1 MDRKTLVTLDQSAIE
16 EGRKL
21 IDALDGSDLQVAA
34 AFWYYMDGP
43 ETYRLVIA
51 TAYYDKYGPHKTY
64 EKIEEVIRNSQRSID
79 LRWDAVSVVSLDSE
93 LYKGLNQTAPV
104 GNGMKGKR
112 LTQSVVDGIYI
123 EDAYLYRVS

>member
-1 MDRKTLVTLDQSAIE
+1 MVTLDQSDIE

-43 ETYRLVIA
+43 ETYRLVVA
-51 TAYYDKYGPHKTY
+51 TAYYDKYGPQKTY
-64 EKIEEVIRNSQRSID
+64 EKIEEVIRKGQHSID
-79 LRWDAVSVVSLDSE
+79 LRWDAVSAIGLDSE
-93 LYKGLNQTAPV
+93 LYKVLNRAASA

-123 EDAYLYRVS
+123 DDAYLYRVG